1 MELFEKKRQGI
12 YVYFKHVRDI
22 QKLEKY
28 GNVISFSK
36 KNRYICL
43 YVDES
48 KVDNI
53 ILELESKK
61 YVKKIIK
68 SEFTELSFDF
78 AKLDKS
84 LEVSKE
90 Y

>member
-28 GNVISFSK
+28 GNVICFSK

-43 YVDES
+43 YVDAS
-48 KVDNI
+48 KANNI
-53 ILELESKK
+53 IEDLESKK

-68 SEFTELSFDF
+68 SELTEFSFKLSG
-78 AKLDKS
+78 LDKS
-84 LEVSKE
+84 FEMLKE